1 MSRLA
6 LRRSR
11 RRGPGGEKGTTL
23 VELVAVMGI
32 LTLVLG
38 FVYAGVAS
46 LRDAV
51 EGTDRRL
58 QNLSEGRVLMA
69 TVSKDLR
76 TAIRPSPGASPFV
89 TADAN
94 HLELYANLN
103 PTPAPR
109 LLDISISANDE
120 LLEETTIAD
129 PAATA
134 PYAYTDY
141 DPDDTEVR
149 LVGRFVNNDASDPL
163 FTYYDSDGA
172 EIGPTPLTAGQRL
185 AVRSIGISI
194 SVKKDSTFAK
204 NPTVIRNRVRL
215 PNVDYQEVQ

>member
-1 MSRLA
+1 MTGST
-6 LRRSR
+6 LRRLRARS
-11 RRGPGGEKGTTL
+11 GSGEKGSTL
-23 VELVAVMGI
+23 VELLAVISI
-32 LTLVLG
+32 LSLVLG

-69 TVSKDLR
+69 TLSKDLR
-76 TAIRPSPGASPFV
+76 TAIRPAPGESPFV
-89 TADAN
+89 VADAN
-94 HLELYANLN
+94 HVELYANLN

-109 LLDISISANDE
+109 LLDIAISADDE
-120 LLEETTIAD
+120 LVEATTIAD
-129 PAATA
+129 AAAVA
-134 PYAYTDY
+134 PYSYGDY
-141 DPDDTEVR
+141 DPADSEVR
-149 LVGRFVNNDASDPL
+149 LVGRFVNNDASDPI
-163 FTYYDSDGA
+163 FTYYDSDGD
-172 EIGPTPLTAGQRL
+172 EIGPTPLTAEQRL

-194 SVKKDSTFAK
+194 SVKKESTFAK